1 MMCRSTQGVVLSLHV
16 SYESKSLLP
25 GVSWHKGWLAVP
37 DRGLSSEVQENPSE
51 GVFSSICNLQ
61 VARVLKV
68 FISGEC
74 TVKTLL

>member
-16 SYESKSLLP
+16 PYESKSLLP

-51 GVFSSICNLQ
+51 GVFSSI
-61 VARVLKV
+61 
-68 FISGEC
+68 
-74 TVKTLL
+74 